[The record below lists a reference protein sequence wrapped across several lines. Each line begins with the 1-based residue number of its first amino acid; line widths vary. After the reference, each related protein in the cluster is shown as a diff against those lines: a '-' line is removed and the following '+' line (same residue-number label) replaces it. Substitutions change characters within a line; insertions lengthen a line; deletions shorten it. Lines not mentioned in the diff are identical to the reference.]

1 MGGTAPHP
9 LLACSKQNFTCNK
22 IICHVAQVSCMA
34 TVIYKEKEKGGQ
46 TGVAGIKRSK
56 LGLAKAREQAPP
68 PFLNKP

>member
-1 MGGTAPHP
+1 
-9 LLACSKQNFTCNK
+9 
-22 IICHVAQVSCMA
+22 MA